1 MSSSVPD
8 AGGNGTGTALRRFLA
23 PALLLMLLAA
33 MALSTT
39 YRDVDA
45 AAPGAEEAFDPKE
58 FGSET
63 YPEVADTIQQDATP
77 LAEVLSA
84 VAADPEQAGQ
94 ELGRRE
100 GTSGAYT
107 YSVEGQGTAGKVQQ
121 SLLPLSVPGLPNGTS
136 VSLQVGPAING
147 TALRD
152 ASGVVEFGQFTNQV
166 EYADAATA
174 LNSEMREQ
182 VLAELDP
189 ASLSGKKVSF
199 VGAVQLLSPAVVTIT
214 PVSVEVQ
221 P

>member
-1 MSSSVPD
+1 
-8 AGGNGTGTALRRFLA
+8 
-23 PALLLMLLAA
+23 
-33 MALSTT
+33 
-39 YRDVDA
+39 
-45 AAPGAEEAFDPKE
+45 
-58 FGSET
+58 
-63 YPEVADTIQQDATP
+63 
-77 LAEVLSA
+77 
-84 VAADPEQAGQ
+84 
-94 ELGRRE
+94 
-100 GTSGAYT
+100 
-107 YSVEGQGTAGKVQQ
+107 
-121 SLLPLSVPGLPNGTS
+121 LPLSVPGLPNGTS